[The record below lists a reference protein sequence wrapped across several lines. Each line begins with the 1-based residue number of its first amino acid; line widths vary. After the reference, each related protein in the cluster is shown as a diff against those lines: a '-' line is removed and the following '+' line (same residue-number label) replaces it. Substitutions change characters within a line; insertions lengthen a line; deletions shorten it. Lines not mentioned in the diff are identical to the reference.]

1 MMHFDFRTYFRMLR
15 LALRERDPRGRRL
28 ALFATLFLIPV
39 VSTLHAVCFLLDR
52 ILFPKLGRVE
62 VKAPVFIIGHA
73 RGGTTLMHRL
83 MVSDGDRFSY
93 FLAYEMFFPSLL
105 EKKLI
110 RLLGRIDRRVLGS
123 RIERALTARE
133 DRTLAATRD
142 VHDTGLSSP
151 EEDDFVLTFSCAS
164 GLWIVFF
171 PYLRE
176 LDFYHV
182 DERPPRRRR
191 RLLRFYRDCVRRQLY
206 LNGPHKIHCSKNPT
220 FSGRVESLIETFP
233 DARFVLLVR
242 DPREAIPSLLKMLQG
257 SYHRIGW
264 GDERVRESLEILAEM
279 SLHTYRY
286 PFEVLHRHPETR
298 WAIVDYRDL
307 VASPKRA
314 VQEVYAK
321 LGIEMT
327 PAFAA
332 VLEEREKRAR
342 AHATSHR
349 YSLDEFGIDPDRLR
363 AELPELFD
371 RFGWDREDA
380 GKREV

>member
-1 MMHFDFRTYFRMLR
+1 MMYFDFQTYFRMLR
-15 LALRERDPRGRRL
+15 LALRERDPKGRRL

-73 RGGTTLMHRL
+73 RGGTTLFHRL
-83 MVSDGDRFSY
+83 MTSDGDRFSY
-93 FLAYEMFFPSLL
+93 FLAYELFFPSLL

-110 RLLGRIDRRVLGS
+110 RLLGRIDRRLLGS

-142 VHDTGLSSP
+142 VHYTGLSSP

-164 GLWIVFF
+164 GMWIVFF

-191 RLLRFYRDCVRRQLY
+191 RLMRFYRECVRRQLY
-206 LNGPHKIHCSKNPT
+206 LNGPHKTHCSKNPT

-242 DPREAIPSLLKMLQG
+242 DPREAIPSLMKMLQG
-257 SYHRIGW
+257 SYRRIGW
-264 GDERVRESLEILAEM
+264 RDERARESMEILAQQ

-286 PFEVLHRHPETR
+286 PFEVLQRHPETR

-314 VQEVYAK
+314 VEDVYAK

-332 VLEEREKRAR
+332 VLEEGEKRAR
-342 AHATSHR
+342 SHETAHR
-349 YSLDEFGIDPDRLR
+349 YSLGEFGIDPDQLQS
-363 AELPELFD
+363 ELSDLFD

-380 GKREV
+380 GRREA

>member
-1 MMHFDFRTYFRMLR
+1 MMYFDFRTYFRMLR

-28 ALFATLFLIPV
+28 ALFATLFLVPV
-39 VSTLHAVCFLLDR
+39 VSTVHAICFLLDR
-52 ILFPKLGRVE
+52 ILFPKLWAVE

-83 MVSDGDRFSY
+83 MAGDGDRFSY

-110 RLLGRIDRRVLGS
+110 RLLGRIDRRYLGS

-133 DRTLAATRD
+133 DQTLAATRD
-142 VHDTGLSSP
+142 VHYTGLFSP

-164 GLWIVFF
+164 GMWIVFF

-176 LDFYHV
+176 LDFYYV
-182 DERPPRRRR
+182 DERPQRRRR
-191 RLLRFYRDCVRRQLY
+191 RLMRFYRECVRRQLY
-206 LNGPHKIHCSKNPT
+206 LNGLDKTHLSKNPT
-220 FSGRVESLIETFP
+220 FSGRVESLIEMFP

-242 DPREAIPSLLKMLQG
+242 DPREAIPSLMKMLKQ
-257 SYHRIGW
+257 SYRRVGW
-264 GDERVRESLEILAEM
+264 RDERTRESLEILARQ

-286 PFEVLHRHPETR
+286 PLQVLQRHPETR
-298 WAIVDYRDL
+298 WAMVDYRDL

-314 VQEVYAK
+314 VEAAYAE

-332 VLEEREKRAR
+332 ALEDREKQAR
-342 AHATSHR
+342 AHETAHR
-349 YSLDEFGIDPDRLR
+349 YSLEEFGIDVDQLR
-363 AELPELFD
+363 AELAELFD
-371 RFGWDREDA
+371 RFGWDREEV
-380 GKREV
+380 GRREA